1 MNKRVL
7 GIVTLSLLIVNMVSV
22 SFTVQVSMAG
32 NPPTILDDNSSLQN
46 DHAVSSD
53 RAKNITEPKGSND
66 RGAEWNF
73 SSPNEWSKVAYA
85 DGNKTRV
92 VVGVNEKNDVSLPEL
107 EEIAARHDGR
117 IVNTVTIRGRTR
129 AVVVELMFT
138 SVPGFVQETQLAGLA
153 DYVEPNLKV
162 KVSFTPNDPYW
173 SLQWGPK
180 KIEANWAW
188 NTTVGDYDLLV
199 AVIDTGIDYDH
210 PDLAANYVPLGYDW
224 VNNDPDPRD
233 DCGHGTHCAGI
244 IAAVMNNSVGIAGVA
259 QVKIMAEKVI
269 DNGGWGYADWFAEGV
284 IHATDAG
291 AKILSISLGGYGDSE
306 LMHDSLRYA
315 YDAGVLIVAAAAND
329 NSNIKPYPAGYSEV
343 VAVAATDQNDRK
355 AEFSNWGDWIELSAP
370 GVSVYSTMPT
380 YWVTFNGYGYSMN
393 YDYLSGTSMAC
404 PHVAGVAALVW
415 SRFPGKSRDWVRL
428 WLRSTSDDLGAP
440 GFDVYYGYGRVNARR
455 AAEYA
460 TAQHELEA
468 FSMAV
473 PLYVRPGEQGIIN
486 STVFN
491 FGESDETDVTVQL
504 WANNTIVSTE
514 IIDYLAT
521 GAFATVS
528 FLWVPTIQGIY
539 NVTTYVVPVA
549 GEARFDNNVISKYV
563 YVGNPVKAVV
573 LHSSGNVLGQSITT
587 WQELN
592 SQWHLFGDTMIYV
605 DYASLNK
612 DDISYA
618 DLAGSEADVL
628 IISCAYDRY
637 SGWEFTDSEIK
648 AITRYVYEGHGLI
661 ATAGTLYNDVPD
673 NNKLAPLFGI
683 DDTIMWNTAET
694 DLLHLLNTTHPL
706 FAKVPNPLVFQSVVT
721 SLPSDGQWD
730 SNELVGGKYL
740 GLGHNQ
746 ESAIVTFRGLVYI
759 SPWLEFI
766 PPYYYHHLQL
776 FYNAITW
783 SHYQKPQHELVA
795 SLDVPVRLNPGEYTL
810 LNATVSNRGLSNET
824 DVELKLFID
833 NTLVGDVAIPQLLV
847 DSSYTL
853 SYLWT
858 PTVQGICNVT
868 AYVPPKSGEEL
879 MQNNFVTEMV
889 MVLLIAVRNALV
901 YSDDGYVGPSSRY
914 VIVALN
920 DLGINYTYYTDDPLG
935 FGAALVSQPWDLV
948 IVDHC
953 NYYAMGQYWTELEEY
968 VCNGGR
974 LVLSTFDIDGSHS
987 EPTTLWDTLGVRWV
1001 SDMGAPEPVYRWLP
1015 SHAIFTFPN
1024 TVGDLTSYTQGY
1036 YDGGDHVAATTGTLI
1051 AGFTTSP
1058 TEDYAA
1064 VVVGNTYPTV
1074 LFSFRPDEF
1083 RYDQDRDGKLDAI
1096 ELWGNAIVYSA
1107 RGYEHDLAVSLEGP
1121 KFLGYGE
1128 STLLN
1133 ATVSNR
1139 GLSNEANVELQLLIN
1154 GTVVDSVLISELF
1167 TGASYTLRYLWTPRM
1182 AFVHH
1187 NVTAYAL
1194 PVLGEDFMLNNHAT
1208 KMVYV
1213 SFYTRTYLQPQWI
1226 GGGVPM
1232 GWHADDASWTY
1243 TLPFSFPFYGN
1254 DYSSIC
1260 VSSNG
1265 LITFLDPDSSFSN
1278 SISALAGKLAIA
1290 PAWNDWVTDDPY
1302 DIYIWQNS
1310 MHVGIRWYVRAY
1322 GSSTEANFEAI
1333 LSVDG
1338 EIQFNYQYNDG
1349 PVSPTVGISNAGA
1362 GDIIAEDV
1370 GSLNYINTIVFTP
1383 LRLEHEL
1390 VVYLDAPACLEAD
1403 HSALLNATVE
1413 NRGLNNETNAELY
1426 LLINSSVVNSTTNIT
1441 LLQGE
1446 SVTITFLW
1454 TPTETRNYNI
1464 TAYAPPVSGEEE
1476 TSNNNVT
1483 KSVNVFFYTHSNEP
1497 GKWVGGG
1504 YPMDWHG
1511 DISSWEYALPFN
1523 FPFYGMSFER
1533 IYISSKGLISFNA
1546 PDSSYG
1552 NSIPELARRL
1562 AIAPA
1567 WSDWVT
1573 YEPYDIYVQSNST
1586 CVIIRWNVRHY
1597 GSNTE
1602 AQFESILWSDGVIE
1616 FDYLSSNGPF
1626 SATVGISN
1634 GEGHIIAEDIDNF
1647 NGVESRIFLPYRR
1660 DVTVYDVQASP
1671 VEVYSGQSV
1680 SVNATVGNEG
1690 DVSESFDIQVFYENL
1705 ALNTNVR
1712 TSIISSPASPNEP
1725 HPGNAIWIE
1734 PSFVDLDGLSIGQ
1747 KFNVT
1752 LWTNLTRASLAWQ
1765 IELIYNSERLN
1776 ATRANYTAG
1785 SSSQFYSGY
1794 ATVPVS
1800 PGFEPVN
1807 ETHSCVY
1814 FGEAIIGER
1823 PAGFGSLC
1831 WIEFQILE
1839 KPYPEPIDYFELG
1852 GFWGTF
1858 ILDPDLE
1865 LIPVTLFNGAYGSST
1880 QPPPPPQPSNIIGT
1894 ATVHLDPGTNTTIL
1908 FTWNTLGLPLGNYT
1922 LRACAMPLAGETD
1935 LDDNVFTDGIV
1946 QILWR
1951 HDVAV
1956 VNLTTP
1962 IQFIYQRRNFTVDV
1976 TVQNNGDAAE
1986 NVTIV
1991 AYFNTSSNEILGEEE
2006 LENLLPG
2013 ESRSITLTVDTKDV
2027 TAGHHYVLT
2036 AVAIIEEMD
2045 YNPSDNGLAGPTIT
2059 IRFLGDINGDAKV
2072 DMKDIALVAVAF
2084 GTIPGHPRWNPDVD
2098 ITGPTCLVPDN
2109 RVDMRDVSLVAQ
2121 NFGKTMD

>member
-7 GIVTLSLLIVNMVSV
+7 GIVTLSLLIVNFVSV

-46 DHAVSSD
+46 DRVVLSD
-53 RAKNITEPKGSND
+53 RAKNLTEPKDSND
-66 RGAEWNF
+66 RRTEWNF
-73 SSPNEWSKVAYA
+73 SSPDEWSKVAYA
-85 DGNKTRV
+85 DGNKTRL
-92 VVGVNEKNDVSLPEL
+92 VVGVNEENDVSLTEL
-107 EEIAARHDGR
+107 EEIAARHDAR

-129 AVVVELMFT
+129 AAVVELMFT
-138 SVPGFVQETQLAGLA
+138 SVPRFVQETQLAGLA
-153 DYVEPNLKV
+153 DYIEPNLKV
-162 KVSFTPNDPYW
+162 KVSLTPNDPYW

-180 KIEANWAW
+180 KIEADWAW
-188 NTTVGDYDLLV
+188 NTTVGDSDLLV
-199 AVIDTGIDYDH
+199 AVIDTGIDYNH

-224 VNNDPDPRD
+224 ANSDPDPRD
-233 DCGHGTHCAGI
+233 DYGHGTHCAGI
-244 IAAVMNNSVGIAGVA
+244 IAAVMNNNVGIAGVA
-259 QVKIMAEKVI
+259 QVKIMAEKVL
-269 DNGGWGYADWFAEGV
+269 DNTGGGYADWFAEGV
-284 IHATDAG
+284 INATDSG
-291 AKILSISLGGYGDSE
+291 AKIISISLGGYGDSE
-306 LMHDSLRYA
+306 LMHDSLKYA
-315 YDAGVLIVAAAAND
+315 YDSGVLIVAAAAND

-343 VAVAATDQNDRK
+343 VAVAATDQNDQK
-355 AEFSNWGDWIELSAP
+355 ASFSNWGDWIELSAP

-380 YWVTFNGYGYSMN
+380 YSVTLNGYGYSMN

-428 WLRSTSDDLGAP
+428 WLRSTSDDLGAH
-440 GFDVYYGYGRVNARR
+440 GFDIYYGYGRVNARR
-455 AAEYA
+455 AVEYA

-468 FSMAV
+468 FSMAA

-491 FGESDETDVTVQL
+491 FGESDETDVTAQL
-504 WANNTIVSTE
+504 WANGTMVSAET
-514 IIDYLAT
+514 IDYLAT
-521 GAFATVS
+521 GEFATVS
-528 FLWVPTIQGIY
+528 LPWSPTVQGIY
-539 NVTTYVVPVA
+539 NVTAYVVPVA
-549 GEARFDNNVISKYV
+549 GEARLDNNALSKYV

-573 LHSSGNVLGQSITT
+573 LHSSGNVLSQSITT
-587 WQELN
+587 WQELGT
-592 SQWHLFGDTMIYV
+592 QWHLFGDTMIYV
-605 DYASLNK
+605 DYTSLNK

-637 SGWEFTDSEIK
+637 AGWEFTDSEIK
-648 AITRYVYEGHGLI
+648 AITQYVHEGHGLI
-661 ATAGTLYNDVPD
+661 ATAGTLYNGVPN

-683 DDTIMWNTAET
+683 DDTIVWNAEGT

-706 FAKVPNPLVFQSVVT
+706 FAKVPNPLVFQSVT
-721 SLPSDGQWD
+721 TALPSDGQWD

-740 GLGHNQ
+740 GLGQNQ

-759 SPWLEFI
+759 SPWLEFM

-776 FYNAITW
+776 LYNAITW
-783 SHYQKPQHELVA
+783 SHYQKPPHELVA
-795 SLDVPVRLNPGEYTL
+795 SLDVPTRLKPGEYTL
-810 LNATVSNRGLSNET
+810 LNATVSNSGLSNET

-833 NTLVGDVAIPQLLV
+833 STLVGNVAIPQLLV

-853 SYLWT
+853 SYPWT

-868 AYVPPKSGEEL
+868 AYAPPKSGEEL
-879 MQNNFVTEMV
+879 TQNNIATEMV
-889 MVLLIAVRNALV
+889 MILLIAVRNALV

-920 DLGINYTYYTDDPLG
+920 DLGINYTYYADDPWG

-987 EPTTLWDTLGVRWV
+987 EPTTLWDTLGVRWA
-1001 SDMGAPEPVYRWLP
+1001 SDIGAPEPVYRWLP

-1036 YDGGDHVAATTGTLI
+1036 SDGGDHVAATTGTPI

-1107 RGYEHDLAVSLEGP
+1107 RGYEHDLAVSLEAP

-1139 GLSNEANVELQLLIN
+1139 GLSNEADVELQLLIN

-1182 AFVHH
+1182 AFVHY

-1194 PVLGEDFMLNNHAT
+1194 PVLGEDLMLNNRAT

-1232 GWHADDASWTY
+1232 GWHADDTSWTY

-1254 DYSSIC
+1254 DYSSIY

-1265 LITFLDPDSSFSN
+1265 LITFLDPDSSYGN
-1278 SISALAGKLAIA
+1278 SIPALAGKLAIA
-1290 PAWNDWVTDDPY
+1290 PAWNDWVTHDPY

-1310 MHVGIRWYVRAY
+1310 THVGIRWYVRAY

-1333 LSVDG
+1333 LSADG

-1349 PVSPTVGISNAGA
+1349 PVSPTIGISNAGA

-1383 LRLEHEL
+1383 LRPEHEL

-1441 LLQGE
+1441 LLQDE

-1454 TPTETRNYNI
+1454 TPTETRSYNI
-1464 TAYAPPVSGEEE
+1464 TAYAPPVPGEEE

-1483 KSVNVFFYTHSNEP
+1483 KSVNVFFYARGYLPHR
-1497 GKWVGGG
+1497 WVGEGA
-1504 YPMDWHG
+1504 PMGWHG

-1523 FPFYGMSFER
+1523 FPFYGRSFER
-1533 IYISSKGLISFNA
+1533 IYISSKGLISFKA

-1552 NSIPELARRL
+1552 NSVPELARRL

-1573 YEPYDIYVQSNST
+1573 FEPYDIYVQSNLT
-1586 CVIIRWNVRHY
+1586 CVVIRWDVRHY
-1597 GSNTE
+1597 GSDTE
-1602 AQFESILWSDGVIE
+1602 AQFESILWSDGAIE
-1616 FDYLSSNGPF
+1616 FDYLSSSGFF

-1634 GEGHIIAEDIDNF
+1634 GEGHIIAEDIDDF
-1647 NGVESRIFLPYRR
+1647 SGVESRIFLPYRR
-1660 DVTVYDVQASP
+1660 DVAVYEVQASP
-1671 VEVYSGQSV
+1671 AQVYSGQPV
-1680 SVNATVGNEG
+1680 SVNVTVGNEG
-1690 DVSESFDIQVFYENL
+1690 EMQESFDVQVFYENL
-1705 ALNTNVR
+1705 ALNPNVR

-1725 HPGNAIWIE
+1725 HLGDAIWIE
-1734 PSFVDLDGLSIGQ
+1734 PSFVDLDGLDIGQ

-1752 LWTNLTRASLAWQ
+1752 LWTNLTRASFAWQ
-1765 IELIYNSERLN
+1765 IDVIHNSERLI
-1776 ATRANYTAG
+1776 ATRAGYTAG

-1794 ATVPVS
+1794 VTVPVS
-1800 PGFEPVN
+1800 PSFWHVN
-1807 ETHSCVY
+1807 ETHSYVM
-1814 FGEAIIGER
+1814 FAEALLGDVER
-1823 PAGFGSLC
+1823 SAGFGSLC

-1839 KPYPEPIDYFELG
+1839 KPYPEPVDYFELG
-1852 GFWGTF
+1852 ADDTF
-1858 ILDPDLE
+1858 ALDPTLE
-1865 LIPVTLFNGAYGSST
+1865 MIPVTLFNGAYGSST
-1880 QPPPPPQPSNIIGT
+1880 QPPPPPPPSNVIGT
-1894 ATVHLDPGTNTTIL
+1894 ATVHLDPGTNTTIFL
-1908 FTWNTLGLPLGNYT
+1908 TWNTLGLPLGNYT
-1922 LRACAMPLAGETD
+1922 LRARAMPLAGETD
-1935 LDDNVFTDGIV
+1935 LDDNDFADGIV
-1946 QILWR
+1946 EILWR
-1951 HDVAV
+1951 YDVAV
-1956 VNLTTP
+1956 IDLTTP
-1962 IQFIYQRRNFTVDV
+1962 VQFVYSGRNFTVDV

-1991 AYFNTSSNEILGEEE
+1991 AYFNASSNEILGEGE

-2013 ESRSITLTVDTKDV
+2013 ESRTITLTAGTKNV

-2045 YNPSDNGLAGPTIT
+2045 YNPSDNRLAGPTIT
-2059 IRFLGDINGDAKV
+2059 IRFLGDINGDGKV
-2072 DMKDIALVAVAF
+2072 DVKDIAVLARLF
-2084 GTIPGHPRWNPDVD
+2084 GIKAGGTNWNPDCD
-2098 ITGPTCLVPDN
+2098 LNSDGKI
-2109 RVDMRDVSLVAQ
+2109 DVMDVALAAR
-2121 NFGKTMD
+2121 NFGKTYP